1 MLHHWP
7 WPGHDWMLTL
17 RWMRMVGAHWT
28 SPCLWRWYGNAMPP
42 GGMELITG
50 MVGMPDWGDKKPT
63 GESGKISRKISG
75 FLDVLPQEV
84 DFWLFWGHPTNRDFF
99 WGIPQAPVV
108 QIPTVE
114 DNNVEIVS
122 EIRPDSMNRVGTTFR
137 RGFDRGSILDW
148 LVVTGTMEFYDFP
161 SGMSSSQLTKSYLSE
176 GLNRWNHQPV
186 YIYITIGRK
195 QKVWSLLIFTWT
207 TMRQPF
213 PAIPNITYIV
223 IYVWTWI

>member
-1 MLHHWP
+1 L
-7 WPGHDWMLTL
+7 
-17 RWMRMVGAHWT
+17 
-28 SPCLWRWYGNAMPP
+28 
-42 GGMELITG
+42 
-50 MVGMPDWGDKKPT
+50 
-63 GESGKISRKISG
+63 
-75 FLDVLPQEV
+75 
-84 DFWLFWGHPTNRDFF
+84 
-99 WGIPQAPVV
+99 GIPQAPVV

-186 YIYITIGRK
+186 YIYITLGRK